1 MVVAMQQHQRRGLT
15 RIASHRAGVLCV
27 LGVIAIAGCAPRSH
41 AAASTVAPAGVSA
54 TAPPVATPTP
64 SADAAVAQAINTIDS
79 QLGTVDG
86 QLNAASAGLHSSEGN
101 PAQ

>member
-1 MVVAMQQHQRRGLT
+1 MVVAMQRREQRAVT
-15 RIASHRAGVLCV
+15 RRTTYTTRVLCL

-41 AAASTVAPAGVSA
+41 AAASTVDPAGVTAS
-54 TAPPVATPTP
+54 APPVATPTP

-86 QLNAASAGLHSSEGN
+86 QLNAANTGLHSTEGN

>member
-1 MVVAMQQHQRRGLT
+1 MRLATRRT
-15 RIASHRAGVLCV
+15 RVLCL

-41 AAASTVAPAGVSA
+41 AAASTVDPAGVTA

-79 QLGTVDG
+79 QLGTVNG
-86 QLNAASAGLHSSEGN
+86 QLNAANAGLHTSEGN